1 MLKATVS
8 SKGQVTLPKPA
19 REQLGI
25 AAGTELEVVVDQQ
38 TIQLRK
44 IEPRWRRW
52 YGALQGSEAL
62 RELEKEHREE
72 IERDEAGAGRRKSP

>member
-1 MLKATVS
+1 MLKTRVS
-8 SKGQVTLPKPA
+8 SKGQVTIPKPT

-25 AAGTELEVVVDQQ
+25 SEGTELEVVVDQQ

-52 YGALQGSEAL
+52 GGALKGSGL
-62 RELEKEHREE
+62 LKELEREHREE
-72 IERDEAGAGRRKSP
+72 IRRDEARARRR